1 MISGRVF
8 PDPDEGEERMK
19 RVRRQMLAALLLV
32 SAASLVGGCLSIKT
46 EHEIKPIHITMDVN
60 LKVQKELEDFLNL
73 D

>member
-1 MISGRVF
+1 
-8 PDPDEGEERMK
+8 MK
-19 RVRRQMLAALLLV
+19 RVWEMKSVVLLFVLAAF
-32 SAASLVGGCLSIKT
+32 VGGCLSIKT

>member
-1 MISGRVF
+1 
-8 PDPDEGEERMK
+8 MK
-19 RVRRQMLAALLLV
+19 SLRRELFAMLLLT
-32 SAASLVGGCLSIKT
+32 SAASVVGGCLAIKT

>member
-1 MISGRVF
+1 
-8 PDPDEGEERMK
+8 MK
-19 RVRRQMLAALLLV
+19 VKRASVLTGLLAFTVAGV
-32 SAASLVGGCLSIKT
+32 VGGCLSIKT

>member
-1 MISGRVF
+1 
-8 PDPDEGEERMK
+8 MK
-19 RVRRQMLAALLLV
+19 SVVRHVMATLLLATAV
-32 SAASLVGGCLSIKT
+32 SGVTGCFWVKT

>member
-1 MISGRVF
+1 
-8 PDPDEGEERMK
+8 MK

>member
-1 MISGRVF
+1 
-8 PDPDEGEERMK
+8 MK
-19 RVRRQMLAALLLV
+19 RLRKQMVATLLLV
-32 SAASLVGGCLSIKT
+32 SAASVAGGCLSIKT

>member
-1 MISGRVF
+1 
-8 PDPDEGEERMK
+8 MK
-19 RVRRQMLAALLLV
+19 SVRRDMLAMLLLI
-32 SAASLVGGCLSIKT
+32 SAASMVGGCLSIKT